1 MMRRSIVASLLGL
14 TLLVGLGA
22 LTQANA
28 STTYYGCVNNSTGAI
43 SIVGSSTICK
53 TGFHKIQWNQIGPAG
68 PVGPRGATGPVGPAG
83 AQGATGAM
91 GPAGPTGPQGSQGPQ
106 GPAGISV
113 GYTAFENSEV
123 S

>member
-43 SIVGSSTICK
+43 SIVGSSTVCK

-68 PVGPRGATGPVGPAG
+68 PVGPRGATGPVGPAVHREPLG
-83 AQGATGAM
+83 LWDL
-91 GPAGPTGPQGSQGPQ
+91 AGLRDPQD
-106 GPAGISV
+106 
-113 GYTAFENSEV
+113 
-123 S
+123 